1 MKRTEAFLRSISS
14 RLAGR
19 PDCRQVEYR
28 ISISPNEFGVFV
40 VMTPVVKV
48 FKNAHSRKDADRMT
62 ILEWALHKEILEG
75 KACKLG
81 EGIIVNEDVNLDGG
95 KFIYKL
101 SFDKKKRT
109 WIKEE

>member
-28 ISISPNEFGVFV
+28 ISICPNEFGMFV
-40 VMTPVVKV
+40 VMAPVVKV
-48 FKNAHSRKDADRMT
+48 FRNAHSRKDADRMT

-81 EGIIVNEDVNLDGG
+81 IIVNEEVNLGGG

>member
-1 MKRTEAFLRSISS
+1 MNRTEAFLRSISS

-28 ISISPNEFGVFV
+28 ISISSNEFGMFV

-48 FKNAHSRKDADRMT
+48 FRNAHARKDADRMT
-62 ILEWALHKEILEG
+62 ILEWALHREILEG

-95 KFIYKL
+95 EFIYKL